1 MLYYSLIFLIF
12 TAIMGIFG
20 FSGITIPNTEITRY
34 LFFGFFTL
42 FLGTLSIKIYQ
53 LIEEGP

>member
-1 MLYYSLIFLIF
+1 
-12 TAIMGIFG
+12 MGIFG
-20 FSGITIPNTEITRY
+20 FSGITIPNTEIARY